1 MKEKLRTT
9 DLWQASFLLAKGAE
23 LTSLEK
29 DPEKTYRV
37 AFVLTGENLKE
48 QAQGFNNNEGVPV
61 LTFKQVLLDLKHK
74 LYRKNQNIE
83 IDMREKKDGLQRTGT
98 TS

>member
-1 MKEKLRTT
+1 MKEKFSTT
-9 DLWQASFLLAKGAE
+9 DLWLASFLLAKGAE

-29 DPEKTYRV
+29 DPERSYRA

-48 QAQGFNNNEGVPV
+48 QSQGFNKNEEVPV

-83 IDMREKKDGLQRTGT
+83 IDMGERKDGLQRTGK